1 MFKNKIKILKLP
13 PLKNTLIFFSR
24 VCLNPDSP
32 KKVFSVTF
40 VSVLSD
46 TSSQTHTM
54 NRRTRH
60 PKWLTELNEKL
71 NDLQSSFKYQFTH
84 GKMAV
89 CPAGRWWFGCL
100 DTLPETLRSRLG
112 VTSEAGTLEDAY
124 VGYNVIQAVKE
135 SASETPGNRV
145 WYFALTSV
153 SADDE
158 EEFPFLIS
166 RFTGNLSDV
175 GEVKNW
181 FVGLPL
187 DKLPKQWNTF
197 SEFETFGK
205 AEDIQHDFYPE
216 CSGSLIS
223 GDRDVEGRL
232 PECFS
237 LKKVGTDEE
246 FQVFE
251 CPDPLSGRDSDSDY
265 SDSESESELTVDNF
279 VGDPIV
285 FFTALFDAFIQNNVG
300 FRDDTSLSCDTTLFR
315 MVADIEQKL
324 NKILD
329 ENETPFPMIPICVTV
344 NNKKFLV
351 ELYKER
357 KVAVPEGELK
367 WASFE
372 HDPFSN
378 GEPVE
383 ENCLFT
389 SGLFADIKMCF
400 NSAFEIEHIF
410 VVLCSFYNIEE
421 ASLPT
426 GVPSLREFP
435 VYAYLTQSLETLGY
449 FEENRF
455 LPRGSLQFTDGEPRL
470 TLKNDDVPPIPP
482 KIMDAQERLNHY
494 RTSTSDINNTLD
506 GVRNSCVEEE
516 TTHDPTY
523 FRDLAN
529 RQTLTGQRQF
539 NPDTVG
545 GMLAEFIQNPENWQ
559 QQPNSNPRRNSSL
572 EVGNNDSSEDSDS
585 EEDPLTFR

>member
-124 VGYNVIQAVKE
+124 VGYNVIKTVKE

-251 CPDPLSGRDSDSDY
+251 CPDPLSGRDSDSDSRIFRWIHVRERN
-265 SDSESESELTVDNF
+265 SDSEE
-279 VGDPIV
+279 
-285 FFTALFDAFIQNNVG
+285 
-300 FRDDTSLSCDTTLFR
+300 
-315 MVADIEQKL
+315 
-324 NKILD
+324 
-329 ENETPFPMIPICVTV
+329 
-344 NNKKFLV
+344 
-351 ELYKER
+351 
-357 KVAVPEGELK
+357 
-367 WASFE
+367 
-372 HDPFSN
+372 
-378 GEPVE
+378 
-383 ENCLFT
+383 
-389 SGLFADIKMCF
+389 
-400 NSAFEIEHIF
+400 
-410 VVLCSFYNIEE
+410 
-421 ASLPT
+421 
-426 GVPSLREFP
+426 
-435 VYAYLTQSLETLGY
+435 
-449 FEENRF
+449 
-455 LPRGSLQFTDGEPRL
+455 
-470 TLKNDDVPPIPP
+470 
-482 KIMDAQERLNHY
+482 
-494 RTSTSDINNTLD
+494 
-506 GVRNSCVEEE
+506 
-516 TTHDPTY
+516 
-523 FRDLAN
+523 DLAN
-529 RQTLTGQRQF
+529 RQTWTGQRQF
-539 NPDTVG
+539 NPDTDS
-545 GMLAEFIQNPENWQ
+545 LAEFILNPANWQ
-559 QQPNSNPRRNSSL
+559 QQPNSDPRRNSSL
-572 EVGNNDSSEDSDS
+572 EVGNNNSSEDSDS